1 MQFTQYLHSH
11 SLSLAYVSSAVCGAH
26 EPKTNNKK
34 TEHERNTYDD
44 HDGGGRKKIY
54 KQTVTQ
60 AATSSLT
67 KRKWKWKKKRKEEN
81 EKYNVHW
88 N

>member
-26 EPKTNNKK
+26 EPKTNNEK
-34 TEHERNTYDD
+34 TEHERNTYED
-44 HDGGGRKKIY
+44 HDGGGRKKNI
-54 KQTVTQ
+54 QTNSHSGSDIV
-60 AATSSLT
+60 ADEA
-67 KRKWKWKKKRKEEN
+67 KMKMKKKAEN